1 MTEGVVKVAVDKLE
15 DMAAKELKLQ
25 TEVGKKV
32 LELRHELD
40 WLRTFLRDADRKRRP
55 AAGAAAD
62 DLIEV
67 WVRQTR
73 ELAHDAEDLLDEF
86 VHRGELHCHGCFD
99 LPSFLRWLRHSAAG
113 IFARHAIFD
122 EIKDINERIGKMKE
136 QREKCNLEKLPCA
149 SKPHRKQ
156 YTDWSSLTELE
167 TENNMVE
174 MDHSGE
180 VKDLVLNTTCE
191 RTVIT
196 LTGKSGIGKT
206 TLASYLYRRS
216 GIRRRF
222 DCTVW
227 VHVPRKFRF
236 ADPLADVV
244 CQAKASSG
252 AGDDGDGVV
261 DCYGRR
267 QLQDAARRGGVE
279 AEARL
284 KAELAGALR
293 GRRELKKLD
302 SDRAARLFCQR
313 MYGRKV
319 PKNKQEQLQ
328 SLVESM
334 TRGAALPLNVVML
347 AGLLRSKKEDEWEGV
362 ISSLDDTLAA
372 GGATP
377 SEQTPQLVPDDILPT
392 GDGET
397 STTPEQV
404 LGEQQEA
411 KKKKKQAVP
420 GRLLKPT
427 STEKILTVC
436 MDDLP
441 SHLKSCFLYLA
452 GFTAQTPI
460 DADKLLR
467 LWVAE
472 GFLQAKSGETT
483 EERGAECLK
492 ELISR
497 CLVQLVETD
506 FAGKVT
512 AISVHQAVLDF
523 VQAEARDT
531 NFFHVH
537 STAAGLSHGAARRI
551 ALRNT
556 YDSDLSV
563 VVETPKLHTLL
574 CDIPER
580 AAAAGSP
587 AVWQR
592 AMEFVHGRAPTFSV
606 HGSRFLR
613 VMDIKGVRLPHGE
626 TLPDEIGWLIHLRY
640 LGVSHAAVRRL
651 PSSITKLRN
660 LQTLDVSH
668 TAVDALPWRFWHIPT
683 LRHVLAGRLAAGS
696 APDERDVLFDLQTLH
711 GVPWGRWARSG
722 GAIEKMTSLRSLMA
736 WNVGAPAAAL
746 RSALAELE
754 CLRSLELEATHGGEL
769 PLHDLLAMLGLRQLQ
784 YLTLRGKVSKIPET
798 TPLQGRRDHHYLLPN
813 LARLELHGS
822 ACEQSLIYLLAA
834 LPNLA
839 DLVLEE
845 GSYDAAAMSIPAGG
859 FPKLN
864 KLQLTSLDKLTK
876 CTVAPEDDDGSKGDT
891 LPQLHHVTVF
901 HCKRLNRFPAKLPKL
916 ALFNVHESEE
926 LKKFMD
932 AEAEVNEKIHV
943 VNGKMA
949 NRRRMWQI
957 CREPE
962 IVDLCDG
969 SPDDND
975 YDAEM
980 ELEVDSEE
988 ESRKMNA
995 DDIDYDAKSELEVN
1009 NEEEGVK
1016 LDADVDTDYIPD
1028 FQGMMVHQ
1036 MMMKRLMR

>member
-236 ADPLADVV
+236 ADLLADVV

-293 GRRELKKLD
+293 GRRYLIVLDDVRSREEWAFFLAALPAGRAGSCVLVTAQFKLPEQPPVAGGGGDGGGGGHGCSCGHVRELKKLD

-949 NRRRMWQI
+949 NRRRVTT
-957 CREPE
+957 P
-962 IVDLCDG
+962 
-969 SPDDND
+969 
-975 YDAEM
+975 
-980 ELEVDSEE
+980 
-988 ESRKMNA
+988 
-995 DDIDYDAKSELEVN
+995 AKERYL
-1009 NEEEGVK
+1009 
-1016 LDADVDTDYIPD
+1016 
-1028 FQGMMVHQ
+1028 H
-1036 MMMKRLMR
+1036 